1 MPRPLQTQHGRTP
14 TMASA
19 SGKLDAELA
28 PVSGSLGKLQQEN
41 ARLKTEVERLRQSEL
56 PVQMNS
62 RSVMW
67 MACSLCGVALLFA
80 LAVLFRH

>member
-1 MPRPLQTQHGRTP
+1 MPRPLQTSPGRTAP
-14 TMASA
+14 

-41 ARLKTEVERLRQSEL
+41 ARLKTEMERLRQSDT
-56 PVQMNS
+56 PPPMTS

-67 MACSLCGVALLFA
+67 MACGLCGIALLFA